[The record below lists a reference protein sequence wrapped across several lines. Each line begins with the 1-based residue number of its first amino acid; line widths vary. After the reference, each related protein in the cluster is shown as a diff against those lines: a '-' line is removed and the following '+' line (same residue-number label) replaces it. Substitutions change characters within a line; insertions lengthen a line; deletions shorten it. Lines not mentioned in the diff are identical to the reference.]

1 MKLTFAFLQFDQG
14 PQWHHMQGQADMQAE
29 PDRSGGSYPGGR
41 KGSHAR
47 QAPEALHLGCLAV
60 HLWPGL
66 AQVSTLL
73 VTDTIDPLLYTGQW
87 LCLRMSALAIR
98 VRMYLYPTTQLRSE
112 SNQIRN
118 IVPALGP
125 LPQEQWPWLLMQ
137 VRAQLRLWLQL
148 PSASAL
154 HGSLSWSRA
163 CPLGNP
169 RHPC

>member
-1 MKLTFAFLQFDQG
+1 
-14 PQWHHMQGQADMQAE
+14 MQGQADMQAQ
-29 PDRSGGSYPGGR
+29 PDRSGGSCPGGR

-47 QAPEALHLGCLAV
+47 RAPEALLLGCLAV

-66 AQVSTLL
+66 AQVRTLL
-73 VTDTIDPLLYTGQW
+73 VTDTVDPLLYTRQW
-87 LCLRMSALAIR
+87 LCLCMSALAIR
-98 VRMYLYPTTQLRSE
+98 VRMYLHPTTQLQSE
-112 SNQIRN
+112 TSQIRKN

-137 VRAQLRLWLQL
+137 VQAQLRLRLQL

-154 HGSLSWSRA
+154 HGSSFWSRA

-169 RHPC
+169 RRPC